1 MEEQTENTSKLNPIM
16 IAVVVVII
24 AVAGFFL
31 MRTNT
36 NTQTSQPGQTAQ
48 PTTPQASP
56 EASTMGNEVKTI
68 TVEAG
73 AFYFNPKE
81 IRVKK
86 GEKVKIVLTAKDMM
100 HDFTIDELKVKLP
113 VTKASET
120 NSVKFT
126 ADQAGQF
133 EYYCSVGQHRANG
146 QVGKLI
152 VE

>member
-36 NTQTSQPGQTAQ
+36 NTQTSQSGQTAQ
-48 PTTPQASP
+48 PPTPQASP
-56 EASTMGNEVKTI
+56 EASTMGAEVKTVAI
-68 TVEAG
+68 EAG

-113 VTKASET
+113 LTKAGET
-120 NSVKFT
+120 NSVEFT